1 MAHNER
7 YEDDDGRVVA
17 SMSDIE
23 PTPILIPRFD
33 RLQGDRKEARPDFE
47 DPEAGAGQSDSP
59 YGETFTVTREERNA
73 MIKGGIAAGLL
84 IVAAIAG
91 GFALLIFL
99 IGHMGH

>member
-1 MAHNER
+1 MARNER

-47 DPEAGAGQSDSP
+47 DPELRIAWKAIGPAIDQDAARYQEVCEKRRQAAEKRWDTSQQKSD
-59 YGETFTVTREERNA
+59 A
-73 MIKGGIAAGLL
+73 
-84 IVAAIAG
+84 
-91 GFALLIFL
+91 FACT
-99 IGHMGH
+99 